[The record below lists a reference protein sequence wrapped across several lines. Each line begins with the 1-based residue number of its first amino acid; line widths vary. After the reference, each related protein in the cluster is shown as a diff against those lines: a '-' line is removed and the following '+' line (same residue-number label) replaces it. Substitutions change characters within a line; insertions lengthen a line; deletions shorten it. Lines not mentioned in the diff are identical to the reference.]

1 MVSYGNIRGGKRL
14 LTQILNMRV
23 SVMQEKQTNLS
34 TKSLNDLMV
43 LVFILV
49 NGILI
54 LRIIQHPQV
63 STEKQSVKF
72 TRKRGVQ

>member
-1 MVSYGNIRGGKRL
+1 
-14 LTQILNMRV
+14 
-23 SVMQEKQTNLS
+23 MQEKQTNLS

>member
-1 MVSYGNIRGGKRL
+1 
-14 LTQILNMRV
+14 MRV
-23 SVMQEKQTNLS
+23 SVMQEKQINLS